1 MNKPFRAKIISVFI
15 CFCVLFSIVAFKAFF
30 IQVVNQSKLSAYS
43 RSQTVRVAEVY
54 PNRGN
59 IYDRNGN
66 PLAINIETYS
76 LFALPKNIINLKET
90 VRSLNRVAPELKFW
104 DIFTK
109 LKGQTKYTWIARK
122 LPLKIAQV
130 EKIKSIAGIYIE
142 AVPKR
147 IYPNKELLS
156 QTLGFVGLDN
166 KGLSGLEYALDAQLR
181 GRPRV
186 IKYLKDAKGRA
197 IKFETEENDEVNHDV
212 SLTIDKDL
220 QAISEKALKDAVI
233 KYNGISGGVGVI
245 DSQSGEILAVANY
258 PTYDLT
264 NVTSADVNSR
274 KLSFVTD
281 PIEPGSVF
289 KIFTVASALENK
301 IATPDTNYYCEQGK
315 YLVGDHYIS
324 EAEAKKKY
332 EWLSVDEIIRY
343 SSNIGTTKIAF
354 DLTFPKLRTTLQSL
368 NFGEKTGVE
377 IPGESR
383 GIFPNKENVSPIS
396 LSNISFGQGIA
407 VTGIQLLSAYAAI
420 SNGGLYYRP
429 TIIKSDKEK
438 KPFRV
443 FSEKTS
449 LELSK
454 MLVNAVE
461 KGTGTNAII
470 PHFSIAGKTSTAQR
484 PNRMGGYSGY
494 TPGFVGFPIN
504 VQNRFVIFAYVDGVF
519 GPLYYG
525 NEVAAPIF
533 KKIAEYILL
542 KNKEFDHV
550 ARDTT
555 DGNSDEK
562 VLDNITMRESSV
574 RYMGEG
580 TIPNFIGLDK
590 STATKLAEKLNIILE
605 HRGMGLVT
613 QQSIVSGVKFEETA
627 RMSLYYNVP
636 KYE

>member
-1 MNKPFRAKIISVFI
+1 MNKKFRAKIISVFI
-15 CFCVLFSIVAFKAFF
+15 CFCGLFLIVIFKAFF
-30 IQVVNQSKLSAYS
+30 IQVVNQKKLSTYS

-59 IYDRNGN
+59 IFDRTGN
-66 PLAINIETYS
+66 PLAINVETYS
-76 LFALPKNIINLKET
+76 LFALPKNIVGLKET
-90 VRSLNRVAPELKFW
+90 VRALNRAAPELKFW
-104 DIFTK
+104 DIYSK

-122 LPLKIAQV
+122 LPLKISQV
-130 EKIKSIAGIYIE
+130 EELKKIAGIYIE

-156 QTLGFVGLDN
+156 QTLGFVGVDN
-166 KGLSGLEYALDAQLR
+166 KGLSGLEYAFDSQLR
-181 GRPRV
+181 GKPRI

-197 IKFETEENDEVNHDV
+197 IKFETEEKDEINHDIT
-212 SLTIDKDL
+212 LTIDKDL
-220 QAISEKALKDAVI
+220 QAISEKALRDAVI

-264 NVTSADVNSR
+264 NMTSADVNSR

-281 PIEPGSVF
+281 PIEPGSTF

-301 IATPDTNYYCEQGK
+301 LATPETNYYCEQGR
-315 YLVGDHYIS
+315 YLVGDHYIN

-354 DLTFPKLRTTLQSL
+354 DLTFPKLKATLQSL
-368 NFGEKTGVE
+368 NFGEKTGIE

-383 GIFPNKENVSPIS
+383 GIFPNKENISPIS

-407 VTGIQLLSAYAAI
+407 VTGVQLLSAYAAI

-429 TIIKSDKEK
+429 TIIKTDKEK
-438 KPFRV
+438 KPLRV
-443 FSEKTS
+443 FSEKTA

-470 PHFSIAGKTSTAQR
+470 PHFTIAGKTSTAQR
-484 PNRMGGYSGY
+484 PNNTGGYSGY
-494 TPGFVGFPIN
+494 TPGFIGFPMN
-504 VQNRFVIFAYVDGVF
+504 VQNRFVIYAYVDGVF

-525 NEVAAPIF
+525 NDVAAPIF
-533 KKIAEYILL
+533 RKIAEYILL
-542 KNKEFDHV
+542 KNKEFDHI
-550 ARDTT
+550 ARSSVSV
-555 DGNSDEK
+555 NSEEK
-562 VLDNITMRESSV
+562 IMDNISMRESSV

-590 STATKLAEKLNIILE
+590 GAAAKLAEKLNIIIE
-605 HRGMGLVT
+605 HRGMGIVT
-613 QQSIVSGVKFEETA
+613 EQSIISGVKFEETA
-627 RMSLYYNVP
+627 RMTLYYNVP

>member
-1 MNKPFRAKIISVFI
+1 MNKQFRAKIISVFI
-15 CFCVLFSIVAFKAFF
+15 CFCVLFSFVVFKAFF
-30 IQVVNQSKLSAYS
+30 IQVVNQKNLSAYS

-66 PLAINIETYS
+66 PLAINVETYS
-76 LFALPKNIINLKET
+76 LFALPKNIVNLKET
-90 VRSLNRVAPELKFW
+90 VRALNRATPELKFW
-104 DIFTK
+104 DVFTK
-109 LKGQTKYTWIARK
+109 LKGQTRYTWIARK
-122 LPLKIAQV
+122 LSLKISQV
-130 EKIKSIAGIYIE
+130 EQIKKISGIYIE

-156 QTLGFVGLDN
+156 QTLGFVGVDN
-166 KGLSGLEYALDAQLR
+166 KGLSGLEYAFDNELR
-181 GRPRV
+181 GKPRI

-197 IKFETEENDEVNHDV
+197 IKFETEEKDEVNHDI

-220 QAISEKALKDAVI
+220 QAISERALRDAVV
-233 KYNGISGGVGVI
+233 KYNGVSGGVGVI
-245 DSQSGEILAVANY
+245 DSQTGEILAVANY

-281 PIEPGSVF
+281 PIEPGSTF

-301 IATPDTNYYCEQGK
+301 LATPETNYYCEQGK

-332 EWLSVDEIIRY
+332 EWLSVDEIISY

-354 DLTFPKLRTTLQSL
+354 DLTFPKLKTTLQSL
-368 NFGEKTGVE
+368 NFGEKTGIE

-429 TIIKSDKEK
+429 TIIKTEKEK
-438 KPFRV
+438 KPLRV
-443 FSEKTS
+443 FSEKTAK
-449 LELSK
+449 ELSR

-470 PHFSIAGKTSTAQR
+470 PHFTIAGKTSTAQR
-484 PNRMGGYSGY
+484 PNRSGGYSGY

-504 VQNRFVIFAYVDGVF
+504 IQNRFVIYAYVDGVF

-542 KNKEFDHV
+542 KNKEFDHI
-550 ARDTT
+550 ARDTVAV
-555 DGNSDEK
+555 NSEEK
-562 VLDNITMRESSV
+562 VLDNITVRESSV

-580 TIPNFIGLDK
+580 TIPNFVGLDK
-590 STATKLAEKLNIILE
+590 TAAAKLAEKLNIILE
-605 HRGMGLVT
+605 HRGMGIVT
-613 QQSIVSGVKFEETA
+613 EQSIISGVKFEETA
-627 RMSLYYNVP
+627 RMTLYYNVP